1 MGNLLSAGF
10 LRLWRSKSFYVTLAI
25 MAAVGVIEPILGYTA
40 MLDFAAGGVMDASIS
55 LDSRFFLFPFLS
67 GILLSAFCALF
78 VGAEYSDGAMRNKLA
93 AGHSRGIVY
102 LSNLILCVTT
112 GVLLCLGYIA
122 AVLTVGFPLLGPLRT
137 PLPLILWY
145 TFCSMATT
153 SALAA
158 LFTLVAML
166 CQSKAVTAVACI
178 TLAYFLLFLGIFLN
192 TRLSEPE
199 LFPER
204 QYVEDGQIVTAAAHP
219 NPSYVSGA
227 KRAVYQFLYDLPGCH
242 IVQLASTA
250 DTGAPPR
257 LPLWSLAV
265 IVLSTGAGILLF
277 RRKDLK

>member
-1 MGNLLSAGF
+1 MRNLLAAGF
-10 LRLWRSKSFYVTLAI
+10 LRLWRSKSFYATLAI
-25 MAAVGVIEPILGYTA
+25 MAAVGVIEPILGYTV
-40 MLDFAAGGVMDASIS
+40 MLDFAAGGVADASIS

-93 AGHSRGIVY
+93 AGHSRGTVY

-137 PLPLILWY
+137 PLTLILWY
-145 TFCSMATT
+145 TFCSVATT

-178 TLAYFLLFLGIFLN
+178 SLAYFLLFLGIFLN
-192 TRLSEPE
+192 NRLSEPE

-204 QYVEDGQIVTAAAHP
+204 QYVEDGQIVTVAAYP
-219 NPSYVSGA
+219 NPRYVSGA

-242 IVQLASTA
+242 TVQLAFTA
-250 DTGAPPR
+250 DTGAPSR
-257 LPLWSLAV
+257 LPLYSLAV
-265 IVLSTGAGILLF
+265 IVLSTGIGILLF
-277 RRKDLK
+277 RKKDLK